1 MSARGISVKSAHFTG
16 TRSGYRGCSKVM
28 AADGLPSWTSGDLNQ
43 RPSEIPDYFA
53 LMTTDTSHYWMPFT
67 ANRQFKARPR
77 MMTAATGMHY
87 TSEDGRQVL
96 DGTAGLW
103 CVNAGHGHPKI
114 TEAVV
119 RQAQTMDFAPP
130 FQMGHAGAF
139 DAARS
144 LADMAPEGLNRVFF
158 CNSGSEAVD
167 TALKMALAYHR
178 MRGDSLRTRLIGR
191 ERGYHGVGFGGIA
204 VGGIAGNR
212 KHFGPA
218 LPGVDHLRHP
228 LDIARNAFSR
238 GMPEH
243 GADMA
248 DEFEQRLL
256 ALHDPATVAAL
267 IIEPVQG
274 STGVIIPPK
283 GYLQKLRA
291 ICDKHGIL
299 LIFDEVIT
307 GFGRLGAAF
316 AADYFGVVPDLICC
330 AKGLTNAMVPM
341 GAVIAKQSIHDAFME
356 GAPENAIEFYH
367 GYTYSGH
374 PLACAAAMATLDVYQ
389 DEKLFARAASMA
401 PAFEAGAHSLR
412 GLPHVRDV
420 RNLGLVCGIELDP
433 LPGKPTARAYEV
445 FERCFWEEHVL
456 IRTTGDIIALSPPLI
471 ISDEQINRLF
481 EAIGNI
487 LRSMT
492 R

>member
-1 MSARGISVKSAHFTG
+1 
-16 TRSGYRGCSKVM
+16 
-28 AADGLPSWTSGDLNQ
+28 
-43 RPSEIPDYFA
+43 
-53 LMTTDTSHYWMPFT
+53 MTLDTSHYWMPFT
-67 ANRQFKARPR
+67 ANRQFKAKPR
-77 MMTAATGMHY
+77 LMKAAAGMFYTA
-87 TSEDGRQVL
+87 DDDRQIL

-103 CVNAGHGHPKI
+103 CVNAGHAHPKI
-114 TEAVV
+114 TQAVID
-119 RQAQTMDFAPP
+119 QAQTMDFAPP

-139 DAARS
+139 EAAS
-144 LADMAPEGLNRVFF
+144 ALAAMAPASLNRVFF

-178 MRGDSLRTRLIGR
+178 MRGDGLRTKLIGR
-191 ERGYHGVGFGGIA
+191 ERGYHGVGFGGIS

-212 KHFGPA
+212 KHFGTA
-218 LPGVDHLRHP
+218 LAGVDHLRHT
-228 LDIARNAFSR
+228 LDIARNAFTR
-238 GMPEH
+238 GEPAQ
-243 GADMA
+243 GAELA

-283 GYLQKLRA
+283 GYLQKLRE

-316 AADYFGVVPDLICC
+316 ASDYFGVVPDMICC

-341 GAVIAKQSIHDAFME
+341 GAVIVKQSIHDAFMNA
-356 GAPENAIEFYH
+356 APENGIEFYH

-374 PLACAAAMATLDVYQ
+374 PLACAAASATLAVYK
-389 DEKLFARAASMA
+389 DEQLFERAANMSRT
-401 PAFEAGAHSLR
+401 FEDAAHSLR
-412 GLPHVRDV
+412 GLPHVKDI
-420 RNLGLVCGIELDP
+420 RNLGLVCGIELESI
-433 LPGKPTARAYEV
+433 PGKPTSRAYEV
-445 FERCFWEEHVL
+445 FERCFWEENLL

-471 ISDEQINRLF
+471 INDEQINRLF
-481 EAIGNI
+481 SGIGAV
-487 LRSMT
+487 LRKLS
-492 R
+492 